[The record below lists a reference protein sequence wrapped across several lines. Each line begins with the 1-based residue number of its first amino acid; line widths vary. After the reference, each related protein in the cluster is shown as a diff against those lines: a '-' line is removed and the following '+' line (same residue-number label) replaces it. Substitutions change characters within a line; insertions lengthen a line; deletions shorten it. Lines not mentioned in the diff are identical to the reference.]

1 MAIKLSISEVLNKC
15 KEFKSVKE
23 KAEWLQQNDAVPVRT
38 VLRLIYDEDIEF
50 LVPDTPPPWKKNNFP
65 SRIIVVWLLLCEPYN

>member
-23 KAEWLQQNDAVPVRT
+23 KAEWLQKNDAVPVRT
-38 VLRLIYDEDIEF
+38 VLRLIYDEDIESYRQPCSVWRWNF
-50 LVPDTPPPWKKNNFP
+50 L
-65 SRIIVVWLLLCEPYN
+65 